1 MSFSRPAFT
10 LYVLVWLTVNTFPLH
25 KTRPLMNDIEKTPFI
40 KEVSAVS
47 DSLSPQKTYVDLCVV
62 LILTTLTYLIAGYFD
77 LAERYIDWTALG
89 EWYQLDEIV
98 FVLLV
103 GCLGLVWF
111 SLRRLKE
118 LTKTLTHN
126 LDMHE
131 QLKKHHAHIKQ
142 LLKQNQALINHM
154 MLVRESERHHLATE
168 LHDVFGQYLAAMDAN
183 LTVAKQLTPADN
195 EKLQQVI
202 QSVIDS
208 TTHLREITRNKLR
221 SLKPPTLESLG
232 FSGAVV
238 ELISDWQQT
247 FPDITVMKQ
256 LKIHDESTDEQTA
269 LALYRALQ
277 EGLVNVS
284 RHAEASRVEIQL
296 LQQPNATHASYTLIL
311 DDDGKG
317 MDVDLTVS
325 NGLGLLGIRERC
337 RDLGGDL
344 NISPSP
350 IGGTR
355 LTVNIGHH
363 A

>member
-1 MSFSRPAFT
+1 
-10 LYVLVWLTVNTFPLH
+10 
-25 KTRPLMNDIEKTPFI
+25 MNDSEKPPAIKDETP
-40 KEVSAVS
+40 VSVRPGS
-47 DSLSPQKTYVDLCVV
+47 QKTYADLSIV
-62 LILTTLTYLIAGYFD
+62 LVLTTLTYLIAGYFD
-77 LAERYIDWTALG
+77 LAERYINWTALG

-111 SLRRLKE
+111 SLRRLRE
-118 LTKTLTHN
+118 QSKTLAHN

-131 QLKKHHAHIKQ
+131 QLKKNHLHIKQ

-183 LTVAKQLTPADN
+183 LTVAKQLTPPAND
-195 EKLQQVI
+195 KLQQVI

-208 TTHLREITRNKLR
+208 TTHLRGVTRNKLR
-221 SLKPPTLESLG
+221 SLKPPTLDSLG

-247 FPDITVMKQ
+247 FPDITVSKH
-256 LKIHDESTDEQTA
+256 LDIHDETTAEHTA

-296 LQQPNATHASYTLIL
+296 IQQSTASQHSYTLIL

-317 MDVDLTVS
+317 MDVDINTPP
-325 NGLGLLGIRERC
+325 GLGLLGIRERC
-337 RDLGGDL
+337 QDLGGEL
-344 NISPSP
+344 TISTSP

-355 LTVNIGHH
+355 LAVQIGITP
-363 A
+363 

>member
-1 MSFSRPAFT
+1 
-10 LYVLVWLTVNTFPLH
+10 
-25 KTRPLMNDIEKTPFI
+25 MNDIEKTPTT
-40 KEVSAVS
+40 KDENPVSVRPGS
-47 DSLSPQKTYVDLCVV
+47 QKTYADLSIV
-62 LILTTLTYLIAGYFD
+62 LALTTLTYLIAGYFD
-77 LAERYIDWTALG
+77 LAERYINWTALG

-111 SLRRLKE
+111 SLRRLRE
-118 LTKTLTHN
+118 QTKTLEHN
-126 LDMHE
+126 LAMHE
-131 QLKKHHAHIKQ
+131 QLKKNHLHIKQ

-183 LTVAKQLTPADN
+183 LTVARQLTPPDN
-195 EKLQQVI
+195 KKLQQVI

-208 TTHLREITRNKLR
+208 TTHLRGITRNKLR
-221 SLKPPTLESLG
+221 SLKPPTLDSLG

-247 FPDITVMKQ
+247 FPEITVSKH
-256 LKIHDESTDEQTA
+256 IDIRDETTEEQTA

-296 LQQPNATHASYTLIL
+296 LQQSIASPPTYTLIL

-317 MDVDLTVS
+317 MGVDITDPP
-325 NGLGLLGIRERC
+325 GLGLLGIRERC
-337 RDLGGDL
+337 QDLGGEL
-344 NISPSP
+344 TISASP

-355 LTVNIGHH
+355 LTVNIGIS
-363 A
+363 

>member
-1 MSFSRPAFT
+1 
-10 LYVLVWLTVNTFPLH
+10 
-25 KTRPLMNDIEKTPFI
+25 MNDIEKTQFI
-40 KEVSAVS
+40 KEEMTLSVSPSA
-47 DSLSPQKTYVDLCVV
+47 QKTYVDLSIV
-62 LILTTLTYLIAGYFD
+62 LILTTLTYLVAGYFD
-77 LAERYIDWTALG
+77 LAERYINWTALG

-111 SLRRLKE
+111 SLRRRRE
-118 LTKTLTHN
+118 LTKTLAHN

-131 QLKKHHAHIKQ
+131 QLKKNHAHIKQ

-183 LTVAKQLTPADN
+183 LTVAKQLTPVGN
-195 EKLQQVI
+195 EQLQQVI
-202 QSVIDS
+202 QSVINS
-208 TTHLREITRNKLR
+208 TTHLRSITRNKLR
-221 SLKPPTLESLG
+221 SLKPPTLDSLG
-232 FSGAVV
+232 FSGAVA

-247 FPDITVMKQ
+247 FPEIAVIKQ
-256 LKIHDESTDEQTA
+256 IEIRDESTDEHTA
-269 LALYRALQ
+269 LTLYRALQ

-296 LQQPNATHASYTLIL
+296 LQQANATHSSYTLIL

-317 MDVDLTVS
+317 MDVDLTVPD
-325 NGLGLLGIRERC
+325 GLGLLGIRERC
-337 RDLGGDL
+337 QDLGGDL
-344 NISPSP
+344 TISPSP

-355 LTVNIGHH
+355 LSVTISHN